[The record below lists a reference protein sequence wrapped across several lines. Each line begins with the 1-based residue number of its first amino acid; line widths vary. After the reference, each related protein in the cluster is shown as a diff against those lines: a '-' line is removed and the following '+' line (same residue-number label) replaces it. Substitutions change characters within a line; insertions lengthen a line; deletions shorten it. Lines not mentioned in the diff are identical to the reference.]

1 MSIET
6 VQDGKVVQYRYTFHG
21 ADQLPDLEVEDGPVA
36 YLHGAGEILLGVEAA
51 MAGKPVGA
59 AFTVTLAAADAF
71 GEVLPADEAERTVP
85 LDEIEGDIQVGDP
98 IDALDD
104 DDEVVELWV
113 KALTGDAAVLTANHP
128 LAGREITL
136 DLAVLA
142 IRDANADE
150 LEAGVAF
157 GWSGDEAPEDDEDWE

>member
-1 MSIET
+1 MSSET
-6 VQDGKVVQYRYTFHG
+6 VQDGKVVHYRYTFHG

-36 YLHGAGEILLGVEAA
+36 YLHGAGEILLGVEQA

-59 AFTVTLAAADAF
+59 AFTVTLGAEDAF
-71 GEVLPADEAERTVP
+71 GELLPAEAADRTVP

-113 KALTGDAAVLTANHP
+113 KSLSAEAAVLTLNHP
-128 LAGREITL
+128 LAGRPVTL
-136 DLAVLA
+136 DLEVLGL
-142 IRDANADE
+142 RDATAE
-150 LEAGVAF
+150 EVEAGVAF
-157 GWSGDEAPEDDEDWE
+157 GWAGDEPPEDDADWE